1 MTASKYTLDRSTR
14 EYNALRQVA
23 TTLAAPLDLP
33 DLLAAAMRTL
43 AAVLPNAEVGVLMM
57 WDAGA
62 GVFRPVASFG
72 YNLDDIRAW
81 GFQPGESVTGKVFD
95 DGVARLFT
103 ESEVAEAMRDLRSA
117 NRATLARA
125 LGGDE
130 LPRSTLAA
138 PLCAGDR
145 KLGVLV
151 LEIVH
156 RPEPFTA
163 HDLEFL
169 QTLADLIAL
178 AVDRDRWEKQAAEAR
193 DARQADRLRSEVL
206 ATLSH
211 ELRTQL
217 AAIKGYSTALLLE
230 EMSWPDE
237 KRREFLRAIDA
248 ECDNVQAMV
257 NDILDSS
264 LMDVGRLDIER
275 QPVRLPRLARQV
287 ADEMSAR
294 SDIHHIVLDFT
305 DFPLLDADPRRIKQV
320 LRNLLDN
327 AIKYSPEGGLI
338 VVRGEVR
345 PASVVVSIA
354 DQGIGISPEDMILLF
369 NKFFRAKLPAGYHI
383 AGTGLG
389 LPVARAIVEAHGG
402 RIWVESKLG
411 QGTTFYFSLPREG
424 LSAQAE
430 ENA

>member
-1 MTASKYTLDRSTR
+1 MIASKYTLDRSTR

-33 DLLAAAMRTL
+33 DLLAAVMKAL
-43 AAVLPNAEVGVLMM
+43 QVVVPNAEVGVLMI
-57 WDAGA
+57 WDEPS
-62 GVFRPVASFG
+62 GVFRPVAAFG
-72 YNLDDIRAW
+72 YALDDIRDW
-81 GFQPGESVTGKVFD
+81 GFHTGESVTGKVFD
-95 DGVARLFT
+95 TGVARLLT
-103 ESEVAEAMRDLRSA
+103 ESEIAEAMADLDPS
-117 NRATLARA
+117 NRAALARA
-125 LGGDE
+125 LGGDA

-145 KLGVLV
+145 KFGVLV

-156 RPEPFTA
+156 RSEPFTD
-163 HDLEFL
+163 HDLKFV

-217 AAIKGYSTALLLE
+217 AAIKGYATALLLDD
-230 EMSWPDE
+230 MSWSDD

-248 ECDNVQAMV
+248 ECDNVQTMV
-257 NDILDSS
+257 NDLLDSS
-264 LMDVGRLDIER
+264 LIDVGKLAIDL

-287 ADEMSAR
+287 ADEMAAR
-294 SDIHHIVLDFT
+294 SDIHHIVLDFS
-305 DFPLLDADPRRIKQV
+305 DVPLLDADPRRIKQV

-345 PASVVVSIA
+345 PESVVVSIA
-354 DQGIGISPEDMILLF
+354 DQGIGISPEDTVLLF
-369 NKFFRAKLPAGYHI
+369 DKFFRAKLPPGYHI

-402 RIWVESKLG
+402 RIWVESRLG
-411 QGTTFYFSLPREG
+411 QGTTFYFSLPRAG
-424 LSAQAE
+424 LSGQAE
-430 ENA
+430 ESE